1 VAVFISALLMLSA
14 VSMRASVHFSK
25 EESQVSVKISEY
37 TLKSQSFVSNGR
49 RKDKNCDSTIPR
61 SAFRKGLWMA
71 LSLLWWLRAALEQ
84 LYTHLPDPYP
94 SPLWHLYHYL
104 RLHLADCNVE
114 AGISAEYPG
123 VE

>member
-1 VAVFISALLMLSA
+1 MAVFISALLMLPA
-14 VSMRASVHFSK
+14 VSMGTSGLFSK
-25 EESQVSVKISEY
+25 EESQVSMKISEF
-37 TLKSQSFVSNGR
+37 TLISLSFVSNGR

-61 SAFRKGLWMA
+61 SAFRKSLWMA
-71 LSLLWWLRAALEQ
+71 LSLFWWIRSALEQ

>member
-1 VAVFISALLMLSA
+1 MAVFISALLMLPA
-14 VSMRASVHFSK
+14 VSMGTSGLFRE

-71 LSLLWWLRAALEQ
+71 LSL
-84 LYTHLPDPYP
+84 
-94 SPLWHLYHYL
+94 
-104 RLHLADCNVE
+104 
-114 AGISAEYPG
+114 I
-123 VE
+123 